1 MSHTYTAAPE
11 PAITLHGTLYS
22 GHSHRVELLLRMLD
36 IPYRFVEAAAQQRKG
51 EEFRKLNPLGQI
63 PVLQDGELVLCD
75 SNAIMVYLVR
85 RYAPDSGWLPDD
97 PVTAAQIQRWFSIAA
112 GEIKYGPCTARMAL
126 QWGMPG
132 DPISAAGIAHD
143 LLRFM
148 DGYLHDREYLA
159 ASHAT
164 LADLAC
170 YPYIA
175 HAPEGR
181 IPLDAYP
188 QVRAWLARLEA
199 LPGFKPM
206 PALPVPAA

>member
-1 MSHTYTAAPE
+1 MNQVTAA
-11 PAITLHGTLYS
+11 ADLTLHGTIYS
-22 GHSHRVELLLRMLD
+22 GHSHRVELLLSMLG
-36 IPYRFVEAAAQQRKG
+36 IPYRFVEAMAPQRKS

-75 SNAIMVYLVR
+75 SNAILVYLVK
-85 RYAPDSGWLPDD
+85 RYAPDSQWLSDD
-97 PVTAAQIQRWFSIAA
+97 PVIAAQIQRWFSIAA
-112 GEIKYGPCTARMAL
+112 GEIKYGPGTARMAL

-132 DPISAAGIAHD
+132 DPVFAAEIANH

-148 DGYLHDREYLA
+148 DKHLDGRQYLA
-159 ASHAT
+159 ADHAT

-181 IPLDAYP
+181 IPLEPYP
-188 QVRAWLARLEA
+188 QVSAWVARVEA

-206 PALPVPAA
+206 PKLPVPAAA